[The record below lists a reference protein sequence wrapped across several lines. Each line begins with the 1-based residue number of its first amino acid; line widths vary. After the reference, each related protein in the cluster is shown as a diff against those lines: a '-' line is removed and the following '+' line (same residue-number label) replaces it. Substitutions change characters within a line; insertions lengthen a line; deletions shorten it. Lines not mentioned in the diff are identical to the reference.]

1 MSMIKRV
8 TLTINKNNNS
18 VKLSCPLNFYKNDTL
33 TLYFEVEKYNFNIN
47 NDTGYEKIIPLSAIA
62 YVETPEG
69 IDSIQTAIIDDNL
82 IMVNLSQYHTS
93 FIGTSRMQL
102 VIRDKDGCQCA
113 TPCFTFSV
121 DDLINDYEII
131 TDEDGNIITSEND
144 IPIVHGHGNGYNA
157 ISDLDEIEDLDN
169 AYMLITKDEKSYK
182 ARTSLFG
189 AANLEDYARLEDI
202 PTFVSQL
209 ENDLGYL
216 TEHQD
221 VSNLVT
227 REELS
232 INYASKLLVA
242 NEISDLDDKIDLLE
256 YNTRNELETK
266 ANNNHNHDEVYAP
279 YSHTHSYDNLT
290 DVPVLPNF
298 DNFTTKEELL
308 DFKNKTET
316 DLSAKSDTTHTHDD
330 RYATINHQH
339 SYNEL
344 LDKPVIPSMDGLA
357 TKDYVNSELSTNLY
371 FYALKTDVPTSLPAN
386 GGNANTI
393 NGYSIWVGTQ
403 EEYNALEVKS
413 DTVIYFIKG

>member
-1 MSMIKRV
+1 MSMIKRI

-18 VKLSCPLNFYKNDTL
+18 VKLSCPLIFYKNDTL

-157 ISDLDEIEDLDN
+157 ISDLDEITDLDN

-189 AANLEDYARLEDI
+189 AANLEDYAKLEDI
-202 PTFVSQL
+202 PTSVSQL

-216 TEHQD
+216 TEQD

-232 INYASKLLVA
+232 INYASKLLVV

-266 ANNNHNHDEVYAP
+266 ANNNHNHDEAYAP

-290 DVPVLPNF
+290 NVPVLPSF
-298 DNFTTKEELL
+298 DSFVTKEELL
-308 DFKNKTET
+308 EFKNKTET
-316 DLSAKSDTTHTHDD
+316 DLSTKSDTTHTH
-330 RYATINHQH
+330 
-339 SYNEL
+339 SYNDL
-344 LDKPVIPSMDGLA
+344 TDKPVIPSMDGLA

-371 FYALKTDVPTSLPAN
+371 F
-386 GGNANTI
+386 
-393 NGYSIWVGTQ
+393 
-403 EEYNALEVKS
+403 
-413 DTVIYFIKG
+413 

>member
-33 TLYFEVEKYNFNIN
+33 TLHFEVEKYNFNIN
-47 NDTGYEKIIPLSAIA
+47 NYVGYEKIIPLSAIA

-113 TPCFTFSV
+113 TPCFTFNV
-121 DDLINDYEII
+121 DDLINNYKII

-144 IPIVHGHGNGYNA
+144 VPIVHGHGNGYNA
-157 ISDLDEIEDLDN
+157 ISDLEEMIDLED

-189 AANLEDYARLEDI
+189 AANLENYARLTDV
-202 PTFVSQL
+202 PTSVSQL

-221 VSNLVT
+221 ISNLVT
-227 REELS
+227 EEELS
-232 INYASKLLVA
+232 ADYASKQLVT
-242 NEISDLDDKIDLLE
+242 NEISDLDAKVDLLE

-266 ANNNHNHDEVYAP
+266 ANNNHNHDKAYAP
-279 YSHTHSYDNLT
+279 YSHTHSYDSLT
-290 DVPVLPNF
+290 NVPVLPNF
-298 DNFTTKEELL
+298 DSFATKEELL
-308 DFKNKTET
+308 EFKNKTET
-316 DLSAKSDTTHTHDD
+316 DLSTKSDTTHTHDD
-330 RYATINHQH
+330 KYATINHVH
-339 SYNEL
+339 SYNDL
-344 LDKPVIPSMDGLA
+344 TDKPTIPSIDGLA
-357 TKDYVNSELSTNLY
+357 TQDYVNSELSTNLY

-403 EEYNALEVKS
+403 EEYNTLEVKS

>member
-69 IDSIQTAIIDDNL
+69 IDSIQTAIINDNL
-82 IMVNLSQYHTS
+82 IKVNLSQYHTS

-121 DDLINDYEII
+121 NDLINDNEII

-189 AANLEDYARLEDI
+189 AANLD
-202 PTFVSQL
+202 
-209 ENDLGYL
+209 
-216 TEHQD
+216 
-221 VSNLVT
+221 
-227 REELS
+227 
-232 INYASKLLVA
+232 
-242 NEISDLDDKIDLLE
+242 
-256 YNTRNELETK
+256 
-266 ANNNHNHDEVYAP
+266 
-279 YSHTHSYDNLT
+279 
-290 DVPVLPNF
+290 F
-298 DNFTTKEELL
+298 DNFATKDEMVI
-308 DFKNKTET
+308 N
-316 DLSAKSDTTHTHDD
+316 LSAKSDTTHTHDD

-344 LDKPVIPSMDGLA
+344 SDKPTIPSVDGLA
-357 TKDYVNSELSTNLY
+357 TETYVDN
-371 FYALKTDVPTSLPAN
+371 AIAN
-386 GGNANTI
+386 AQLGGGNAGVKLDRYATKDDLLTKADKEHTHEQYLTEHQNISHLATKEELVHNHDNQYAPYTHTHNQYLTGHQSLTHLALKEHQHSYNELSDKPTIPSIDGLATETYVNQAIANANTVG
-393 NGYSIWVGTQ
+393 GYTIWVGTQ
-403 EEYNALEVKS
+403 SQYDAIETKS
-413 DTVIYFIKG
+413 NTTIYMIKG